1 MKMKTAHMTG
11 SRSLHKHIVMMTL
24 WYYKG
29 RVELAATI
37 WLIERKGMSSRE
49 GNECVYCVPQ
59 STPLGIIGLALE
71 PGTVQ

>member
-1 MKMKTAHMTG
+1 
-11 SRSLHKHIVMMTL
+11 MMTL

-59 STPLGIIGLALE
+59 STPLGIIGLELE